1 MYREFNLNLIENFNI
16 IFVMIR
22 DKVKYKI
29 AKYLSFNVILFYPII
44 KNISSWNCI
53 QNMKK

>member
-44 KNISSWNCI
+44 KNISRNCI